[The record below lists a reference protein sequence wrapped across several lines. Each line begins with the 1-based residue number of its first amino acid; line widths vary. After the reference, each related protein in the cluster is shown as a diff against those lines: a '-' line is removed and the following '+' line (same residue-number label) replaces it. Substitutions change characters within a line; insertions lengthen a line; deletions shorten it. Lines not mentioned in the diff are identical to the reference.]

1 MSLITSTAGARAR
14 SGNAT
19 KVGIAP
25 PSTLIASS
33 SVRTLGGV
41 VPSGT
46 SGWHMSRGL
55 YPLRAGG
62 ELLERVTGRR
72 DQTLARAER
81 PGDFRDVEVAIRV
94 EGQTVWRAK
103 VPWTT
108 RIGRAPGLVDRTIVA
123 EPCQDGAAVV
133 EDRHTTRQVSGDRSV
148 AEGPQTLTPGQLG
161 DDRDAALVENQL
173 RRSLHVGPL
182 GQELSVRAENLD
194 AVVLPIA
201 YEYAAVG
208 VHRHAVRDHEL
219 AGAVARFT
227 PRAPQLAIRREL
239 VHARVPVTIGD
250 VEVT

>member
-72 DQTLARAER
+72 DQTLARADR
-81 PGDFRDVEVAIRV
+81 PGDLGNVEVAVRV
-94 EGQTVWRAK
+94 ERQTVRCAE
-103 VPWTT
+103 VPGAT
-108 RIGRAPGLVDRTIVA
+108 RIGGAPGFVDRTIIA
-123 EPCQDGAAVV
+123 EPCPDRAAVV
-133 EDRHTTRQVSGDRSV
+133 E
-148 AEGPQTLTPGQLG
+148 E
-161 DDRDAALVENQL
+161 RDAALTVALERSGDERPETFPLRQLGNDGDANQPGHC
-173 RRSLHVGPL
+173 LH
-182 GQELSVRAENLD
+182 S
-194 AVVLPIA
+194 
-201 YEYAAVG
+201 
-208 VHRHAVRDHEL
+208 
-219 AGAVARFT
+219 
-227 PRAPQLAIRREL
+227 
-239 VHARVPVTIGD
+239 
-250 VEVT
+250 